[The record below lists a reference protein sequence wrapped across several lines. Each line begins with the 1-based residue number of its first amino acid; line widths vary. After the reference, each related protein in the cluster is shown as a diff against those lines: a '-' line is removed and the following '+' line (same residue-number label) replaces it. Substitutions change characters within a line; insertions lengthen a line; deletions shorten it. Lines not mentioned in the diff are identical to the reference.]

1 MKYNRAMKRIPTDI
15 GVFRDDLRKA
25 MIANNDTQDGVG
37 RTVGV
42 SQAVICNFLTGK
54 RGLSGDSVFKIMSY
68 VYPEISSLTPDGGA
82 DLWPPVQE
90 PDDAA

>member
-15 GVFRDDLRKA
+15 GVFRDDLRQA
-25 MIANNDTQDGVG
+25 MRTNNDTQEGVG

-68 VYPEISSLTPDGGA
+68 VYPETCQTA
-82 DLWPPVQE
+82 PVEQ
-90 PDDAA
+90 PHAPQA